1 MTRFYFLSIFLV
13 SMSVLHGCNSG
24 PQTVVIVPP
33 PPVPKEPDAIK
44 KRSYLSGEKKVC
56 IYSRMGNEE
65 QIVIN
70 RDDICPFKR

>member
-1 MTRFYFLSIFLV
+1 MKKLFVLSIFLL
-13 SMSVLHGCNSG
+13 SMSVLNGCSSG

-44 KRSYLSGEKKVC
+44 KRSYLSGEEKVC